1 VEQSGYLV
9 GYARV
14 STEDQS
20 LALQVDALTKAG
32 VLPNNMFVEKVSG
45 ASKKRPQLEFAIK
58 DLRPGD
64 TLVVWRLDRLAR
76 SMRQLYATLDAIIAR
91 GASFRSL
98 SENFDINQAMG
109 RLYLAVAGAF
119 AEFERELI
127 SERTK
132 AGIAAVRARRKD
144 ATWGPAVYMTP
155 ERIKRVGELL
165 NGGMS
170 GPAVAKKMGI
180 STASVY
186 AHWKQS
192 GHGRFVRKRKSA
204 GKGQKD

>member
-1 VEQSGYLV
+1 MESGYLV

-20 LALQVDALTKAG
+20 LALQIDALSKAG
-32 VLPNNMFVEKVSG
+32 VRPDNLHVEKVSG
-45 ASKKRPQLEFAIK
+45 ASKRRPALDLAIK
-58 DLRPGD
+58 DLRSGD

-76 SMRQLYATLDAIIAR
+76 SMRQLYATLDQIIGK

-98 SENFDINQAMG
+98 TENFDINQAMG

-132 AGIAAVRARRKD
+132 AGIAAVRARRAD
-144 ATWGPAVYMTP
+144 SSWGPAVYMTP

-165 NGGMS
+165 NGGMT

-186 AHWKQS
+186 AHWKQA
-192 GHGRFVRKRKSA
+192 GKGRFVKKRKSA
-204 GKGQKD
+204 RKSDKD

>member
-144 ATWGPAVYMTP
+144 ATWGPAV
-155 ERIKRVGELL
+155 
-165 NGGMS
+165 
-170 GPAVAKKMGI
+170 
-180 STASVY
+180 
-186 AHWKQS
+186 
-192 GHGRFVRKRKSA
+192 
-204 GKGQKD
+204 

>member
-1 VEQSGYLV
+1 MEPGYLV

-20 LALQVDALTKAG
+20 LDLQIDALTRAG
-32 VLPNNMFVEKVSG
+32 VLPDNMHVEKISG
-45 ASKKRPQLEFAIK
+45 ASKHRPALEFAIK
-58 DLRPGD
+58 DLREGD

-76 SMRQLYATLDAIIAR
+76 SMRQLYATLDQIIAK

-127 SERTK
+127 SERTR
-132 AGIAAVRARRKD
+132 AGIAAVRARREGSS
-144 ATWGPAVYMTP
+144 WGPKVYMTP
-155 ERIKRVGELL
+155 DRIKRVGELL

-170 GPAVAKKMGI
+170 GPAVARKMQI

-204 GKGQKD
+204 SKPVKE